1 MVGDRTGNVTA
12 ADTLLETLDSLHG
25 EMREAIA
32 AGDMD
37 ALGQL
42 DQQRQDMI
50 AAALPDHATAGH
62 VEKLAGL
69 IEQDH
74 ALQQELAS
82 PYATV
87 KTAPYQPHACG
98 QPIPAITS
106 YVLS

>member
-1 MVGDRTGNVTA
+1 MTA

-32 AGDMD
+32 AGDMHV
-37 ALGQL
+37 LGQL
-42 DQQRQDMI
+42 DQQRQDVI

-69 IEQDH
+69 IEQDR

-82 PYATV
+82 LMQRSRQHHISRMRAV
-87 KTAPYQPHACG
+87 SQYQR
-98 QPIPAITS
+98 
-106 YVLS
+106 